1 MKSFLC
7 CGSSTLLPVSGRDD
21 DQDAELAALAELKLD
36 RHDYLLLFV
45 LRVFARNSDH
55 RSRASASRAAQR
67 CGAIHLMPMLAS
79 AMRTRI
85 LKK

>member
-1 MKSFLC
+1 
-7 CGSSTLLPVSGRDD
+7 
-21 DQDAELAALAELKLD
+21 LKLD